1 MHEGRSA
8 HSRTTARRVAIVLS
22 GLGVVAVFIVALGL
36 SGSGGDAPPS
46 APVPNPS
53 GDLADLSLIPVVA
66 SERPTASDETGPS
79 QPADTARTTQGAAS
93 SAAGTR
99 AKRIRI
105 ERLGIDLRIV
115 HGDGIDAPMGKA
127 AHYPGTAWPR
137 KGSNIYIYAHAQE
150 GMFINLW
157 DAREGDV
164 VELDLIDGTSVNY
177 VVDEV
182 LPKVPWNSV
191 ELLKATTNEQLTLQT
206 STSYQPTAPRFVVIA
221 HPAS

>member
-66 SERPTASDETGPS
+66 STGPS

-115 HGDGIDAPMGKA
+115 DGDGIDAPMGKA

-137 KGSNIYIYAHAQE
+137 QGSNIYIYAHAQE

>member
-1 MHEGRSA
+1 MNEGRSA
-8 HSRTTARRVAIVLS
+8 RSRTTDRRVAIFLS
-22 GLGVVAVFIVALGL
+22 GLGVVAVLALALGV
-36 SGSGGDAPPS
+36 SGLGGAAPPS
-46 APVPNPS
+46 APVPGPS
-53 GDLADLSLIPVVA
+53 GVLADVSLVPVVE
-66 SERPTASDETGPS
+66 SETASASNETGPS
-79 QPADTARTTQGAAS
+79 QPAETAATTQGVS
-93 SAAGTR
+93 SPGSGTR

-105 ERLGIDLRIV
+105 DRLGIDLRIV
-115 HGDGIDAPMGKA
+115 DGDGIDAPLGKA
-127 AHYPGTAWPR
+127 AHYPGSAWPR
-137 KGSNIYIYAHAQE
+137 QGSNIYIYAHAQE

-182 LPKVPWNSV
+182 LPKVAWNSV